1 MKEEY
6 QTEVKYNHEQEGDIS
21 LSTRN
26 GLEMVYFGK
35 HGKVNRALKAKKGD
49 RFLVTIEKL
58 KPKGK

>member
-6 QTEVKYNHEQEGDIS
+6 QVEVKYNHENTGDIA
-21 LSTRN
+21 LSTSN
-26 GLEMVYFGK
+26 GRELVYFGEQ
-35 HGKVNRALKAKKGD
+35 GVINRALKAKKGD